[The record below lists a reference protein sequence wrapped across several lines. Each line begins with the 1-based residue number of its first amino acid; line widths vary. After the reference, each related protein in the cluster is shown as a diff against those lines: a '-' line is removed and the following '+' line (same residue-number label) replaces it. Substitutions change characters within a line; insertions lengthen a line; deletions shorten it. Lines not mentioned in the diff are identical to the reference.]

1 MTTDA
6 QQILGELK
14 LIRSDLEFI
23 KDHMVDVD
31 TILTPEEEE
40 QLDESLDDLK
50 QGRTTS
56 LDDFEKEMKK
66 SCSK

>member
-1 MTTDA
+1 MATEA
-6 QQILGELK
+6 QQILGELR
-14 LIRSDLEFI
+14 LIRTDLEFI

-40 QLDESLDDLK
+40 RLDESLDDLK

-56 LDDFEKEMKK
+56 LENFEKEMKK
-66 SCSK
+66 ECFK